1 MIEVDDTERDR
12 SQEIAIGRSLED
24 KELLEI
30 EIGIEVVI
38 EIEIEIE
45 VDQEIAQ
52 VEIGQ
57 KFADRIRETVRG
69 AMFAVLEVTCAVPVL
84 I

>member
-1 MIEVDDTERDR
+1 MIEVDDTEKDR
-12 SQEIAIGRSLED
+12 SREIATGRSLEEE
-24 KELLEI
+24 ELLEI

-38 EIEIEIE
+38 EIEIEA
-45 VDQEIAQ
+45 DQEIAQ

>member
-30 EIGIEVVI
+30 EIGIEVGI
-38 EIEIEIE
+38 EIEIEA
-45 VDQEIAQ
+45 DQEIAQ

>member
-30 EIGIEVVI
+30 EIGIEVGI
-38 EIEIEIE
+38 EIEIEA
-45 VDQEIAQ
+45 DQEIAQ

-69 AMFAVLEVTCAVPVL
+69 AMFVAREVTCAVPVL